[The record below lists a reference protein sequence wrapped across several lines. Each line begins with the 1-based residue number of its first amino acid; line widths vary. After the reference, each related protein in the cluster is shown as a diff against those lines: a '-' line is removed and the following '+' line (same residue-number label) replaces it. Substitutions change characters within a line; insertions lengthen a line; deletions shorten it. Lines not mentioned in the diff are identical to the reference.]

1 VFPERKTTSPVSRK
15 PSNLARGSSGEE
27 ALGLIFAYHAAGQG
41 WLCPL
46 TRFNCPH
53 SSHVTLSSEKTLLAQ
68 PPDPDIAPGD
78 GLLIRPPSA
87 SGELA
92 IVAKA
97 ENVSLNGNFEVTIR
111 LTKDEIA
118 NLARIAFA
126 ENSFAEVVDAL
137 SRGTPLKAS
146 KTLCRFLATLN
157 GWLSLNRY
165 S

>member
-1 VFPERKTTSPVSRK
+1 
-15 PSNLARGSSGEE
+15 
-27 ALGLIFAYHAAGQG
+27 
-41 WLCPL
+41 
-46 TRFNCPH
+46 
-53 SSHVTLSSEKTLLAQ
+53 
-68 PPDPDIAPGD
+68 
-78 GLLIRPPSA
+78 
-87 SGELA
+87 LA